1 MRPVVDRLDHQMIND
16 LEPFTT
22 LNPSAENLPRYFY
35 DQTKQQLHE
44 MTEGR
49 VIDQG
54 LHSLRDRHQL
64 RPLLRISPICMYLI
78 ELYKSVQG
86 ESSFAGLPCIFV
98 RLAGCNLRCAWCDSE
113 YTFTGGK
120 PFTLEEIEEQI
131 KGLTP
136 CTLVEFT
143 GGEPMLQ
150 AKELLPLMQ
159 RLLDQDF
166 TLMIETSG
174 ERPLDDVPKAVH
186 KIVDV
191 KCPGAGSAADAFRL
205 ENLASITRND
215 EVKFVI
221 SNREDYE
228 FAANFIREHSLDQK
242 AGQILLSPAFQNI
255 PKPQRTADNMA
266 LDRRKLVE
274 WMLADMLPAR
284 LSLQI
289 HKFIWEPMKKG
300 VRYPPLA

>member
-1 MRPVVDRLDHQMIND
+1 MH
-16 LEPFTT
+16 
-22 LNPSAENLPRYFY
+22 
-35 DQTKQQLHE
+35 
-44 MTEGR
+44 
-49 VIDQG
+49 
-54 LHSLRDRHQL
+54 
-64 RPLLRISPICMYLI
+64 LI

-113 YTFTGGK
+113 YTFSGGK
-120 PFTLEEIEEQI
+120 PFSEDEIVAQI
-131 KGLTP
+131 EALAP
-136 CTLVEFT
+136 CTLIEFT

-159 RLLDQDF
+159 RLLAQGY

-174 ERPLDDVPKAVH
+174 ERPLSEVPKAVH

-191 KCPGAGSAADAFRL
+191 KCPGAGSASNSFRL
-205 ENLASITRND
+205 ENLEALTKND

-221 SNREDYE
+221 SNREDYD
-228 FAANFIREHSLDQK
+228 FARDFIRQHGINDK
-242 AGQILLSPAFQNI
+242 AGGILLSPAFRQT
-255 PKPQRTADNMA
+255 PSPQRTADNMA
-266 LDRRKLVE
+266 LDPRKLVE
-274 WMLADMLPAR
+274 WMLADGLDAR

-300 VRYPPLA
+300 V